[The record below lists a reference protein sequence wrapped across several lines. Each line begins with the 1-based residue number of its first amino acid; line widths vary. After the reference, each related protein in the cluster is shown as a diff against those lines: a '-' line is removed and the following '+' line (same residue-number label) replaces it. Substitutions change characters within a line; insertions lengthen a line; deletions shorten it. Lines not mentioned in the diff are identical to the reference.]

1 MIKIKDESGKKNI
14 KKTNMNKPI
23 KRGKEINKIFILE
36 EGVFDDI
43 NIKKKNLPKKPL
55 NKSNVSGGCQ
65 QKLN

>member
-1 MIKIKDESGKKNI
+1 
-14 KKTNMNKPI
+14 MNKPI
-23 KRGKEINKIFILE
+23 KRCKEIDKIFILE

>member
-1 MIKIKDESGKKNI
+1 
-14 KKTNMNKPI
+14 MNKPI

-43 NIKKKNLPKKPL
+43 NIKKKNLPKKQL